1 MPRTSLKFGKRLAG
15 RMGHSLCCLL
25 VLVPAAVA
33 QPSPPAPRFT
43 GTSIPDPPRQHEPWA
58 PPDTELPRFL
68 VTATAALFAAGMADP
83 RGCAYRDIE
92 VRDTSLIK
100 TRGFVRPETP
110 GEAGR
115 FAVDWDGVVYPV
127 SSVGAPADLEADV
140 RSVTEA
146 MKRARR
152 ESDTPGA
159 RRSGLSAGFQ
169 ASNRQ
174 GYWSFDPSGPTAVDN
189 RSSLKLCVLLRL
201 DRADLAEQLFAAAT
215 PWTSE
220 VPRGDLTDYHIS
232 FLTLANEWAGA
243 VFDRLVSAHV
253 RGEDVVALDAA
264 RRLAAFQKAVDAR
277 AAAMGFERPEGRA
290 AAPGP
295 SSYVGSLDRLPA
307 FLADH
312 ERRAQEPPRGPIPA
326 RGGDASGRIAAL
338 IRDFDQIHV
347 VQSSNPGSADP
358 GSAPIVQQVIAEG
371 DLAVEL
377 LLAALVSDTRLT
389 RSASGLRRP
398 AYVHPVTDAVY
409 RALVGVL
416 KTNRFLEDGDEYT
429 ARTTPEGRKRLA
441 AAMRAFWVQN
451 RAITLEERWYRAL
464 RDDSAGT
471 DRWLEAAAGIVQP
484 AGENGPPYTGRVY
497 ALNPLKAGEVP
508 ALKGDPLRS
517 RHGPSVSEL
526 MARRVMDILR
536 TANPLPNPDIGLI
549 RACELAMAFARW
561 DESAALPTLKL
572 LTETCRERSRGGQA
586 NDQSNRSYGHQIAGF
601 TLIRNRAGDRAAL
614 DEYAAWVKGIR
625 PESIERELVEILEP
639 IWTYPVHPA
648 IAAAARTMFVDPNSP
663 WLPLVPREKGRQRV
677 LPEIPINSPLVCIPE
692 FREALLAAL
701 ADRSSAG
708 TAKRLER
715 RGIEYS
721 LVSGTRGSAGG
732 AGMRVAEPDDRVNV
746 EVAFRACDYI
756 AWQLSTLPAA
766 PECQLYW
773 TEARRDT
780 AVAACRDYLLKYGRN
795 LSTEGLPGKHDFPH
809 TRAHLRFPAQ
819 DHPATADDVR
829 AARAIFSLAGDG
841 EARLAAMPTSFP
853 IRARWLALRTD
864 PIDRPRGNDR
874 PRPEHLQGG
883 WVWQAE
889 EVRQGDRWERFYG
902 FVGHATIARAL
913 ASEVEFPPDDFGW
926 RSLPDGLD
934 ARLELSSPVDG
945 GIPPGRPVS
954 VTLKIR
960 NRRGVERPVPT
971 EFLRPADDGKPAL
984 RRGLTLALFSVAQE
998 NTGSPV
1004 SALAQNGEHEPTR
1017 AAHFDPGVALRTLA
1031 PTESFGAM
1039 QIELSDWFGP
1049 LAPGAYRVRIAFS
1062 KNSGLGEEPTNDLYF
1077 MIGDQGE
1084 RSR

>member
-15 RMGHSLCCLL
+15 RMGLALSGLL
-25 VLVPAAVA
+25 VLVPASVA
-33 QPSPPAPRFT
+33 QPTPPAPRFT
-43 GTSIPDPPRQHEPWA
+43 GTSIPDPPRQRERWT
-58 PPDTELPRFL
+58 PPDTKLPRFL
-68 VTATAALFAAGMADP
+68 INATAALFEAGMADP
-83 RGCAYRDIE
+83 CGCEYRDIE

-100 TRGFVRPETP
+100 TRGFVLPETP
-110 GEAGR
+110 GDAGR

-127 SSVGAPADLEADV
+127 SSVGALADLKADV

-146 MKRARR
+146 MIKARR
-152 ESDTPGA
+152 EAVTPRA
-159 RRSGLSAGFQ
+159 RRSGLSAGFP

-174 GYWSFDPSGPTAVDN
+174 SDLLFGPSGPTAVDN
-189 RSSLKLCVLLRL
+189 QSPLKLCVLLRL
-201 DRADLAEQLFAAAT
+201 GRADLAEQLFAAGT
-215 PWTSE
+215 LWTSK
-220 VPRGDLTDYHIS
+220 VPSGDLTDYHIT
-232 FLTLANEWAGA
+232 FLTLANEWAGV
-243 VFDRLVSAHV
+243 VFDRLISAHV
-253 RGEDVVALDAA
+253 RGDDVVALAAA

-277 AAAMGFERPEGRA
+277 AAAMGFERPERRA
-290 AAPGP
+290 GAPGP
-295 SSYVGSLDRLPA
+295 SSYLGSLDRLPA
-307 FLADH
+307 LLADH

-326 RGGDASGRIAAL
+326 RGGDASGRIASL

-347 VQSSNPGSADP
+347 VQWSNPGSADP

-371 DLAVEL
+371 DLAVEP
-377 LLAALVSDTRLT
+377 LLAALASDTRLT
-389 RSASGLRRP
+389 RSVSGVRGP

-409 RALVGVL
+409 RALEGIL
-416 KTNRFLEDGDEYT
+416 KANRFLDDPNEYA

-441 AAMRAFWVQN
+441 AAMRAFWVKN

-471 DRWLEAAAGIVQP
+471 DRWLEAAAGIIQP
-484 AGENGPPYTGRVY
+484 TGENRPPYTGRVY
-497 ALNPLKAGEVP
+497 SLKPLKAGEVP

-517 RHGPSVSEL
+517 RHGPSVSDL
-526 MARRVMDILR
+526 MARRVVDILR
-536 TANPLPNPDIGLI
+536 TANPSSIPDIGLI

-572 LTETCRERSRGGQA
+572 LMETCRERSQG
-586 NDQSNRSYGHQIAGF
+586 DHDIHRSDPGYGSQIAGF

-614 DEYAAWVKGIR
+614 EEYAAWVKGIR
-625 PESIERELVEILEP
+625 PESIERGLVEILEP
-639 IWTYPVHPA
+639 MWTYPVHPA
-648 IAAAARTMFVDPNSP
+648 IAAAARTMFVDPKSP
-663 WLPLVPREKGRQRV
+663 WLPLVPHKKGRQGV
-677 LPEIPINSPLVCIPE
+677 LSQIPIDSPLVCVAE

-701 ADRSSAG
+701 ADQSSAG
-708 TAKRLER
+708 TAKRLES
-715 RGIEYS
+715 GGFEYS
-721 LVSGTRGSAGG
+721 LVSGTRGN
-732 AGMRVAEPDDRVNV
+732 AGMRGAEPDDRVNV

-773 TEARRDT
+773 TESRRDT
-780 AVAACRDYLLKYGRN
+780 AVAACRAYLLKYGRT
-795 LSTEGLPGKHDFPH
+795 LSTEGLPTKHDFPH
-809 TRAHLRFPAQ
+809 MRAHLRFPAR

-841 EARLAAMPTSFP
+841 EARVAAMPASFP
-853 IRARWLALRTD
+853 IRARLLALRAV
-864 PIDRPRGNDR
+864 PIDRALGNDR
-874 PRPEHLQGG
+874 PRPEHLQDG

-889 EVRQGDRWERFYG
+889 EVRRGDRWERFYG
-902 FVGHATIARAL
+902 FVGHATIARAP
-913 ASEVEFPPDDFGW
+913 ASELEFPPDAFGW
-926 RSLPDGLD
+926 QSLPDGLD
-934 ARLELSSPVDG
+934 ARLELSSAVDG

-960 NRRGVERPVPT
+960 NRRGVERPVPA

-1004 SALAQNGEHEPTR
+1004 SAAPQNGEHRPTR
-1017 AAHFDPGVALRTLA
+1017 AAHFDAGDASRTLA
-1031 PTESFGAM
+1031 PTDSFAAM
-1039 QIELSDWFGP
+1039 QIERSDWFGP
-1049 LAPGAYRVRIAFS
+1049 LGPGAYRVRITFA
-1062 KNSGLGEEPTNDLYF
+1062 KNSGLGEGPTNDLFF